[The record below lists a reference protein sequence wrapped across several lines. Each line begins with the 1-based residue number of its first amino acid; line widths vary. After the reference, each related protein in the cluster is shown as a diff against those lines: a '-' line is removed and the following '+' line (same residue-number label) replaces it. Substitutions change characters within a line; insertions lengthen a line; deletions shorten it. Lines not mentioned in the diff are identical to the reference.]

1 MIIYKNNKILI
12 FEFYGGKMKNLLNKI
27 EYVSDKMKQDHIG
40 EYAAECAYFTILSF
54 IPFIIFFLTLI
65 QFTNVDKE
73 SIFYWVRQVVP
84 TTMEDMILGIIDE
97 VYAKSVG
104 TVSVAAVVALWSAS
118 KGFYYLSKGL
128 RKVYNTE
135 KSKLTIIIRL
145 EGLFYTLV
153 FVLAIIIFLIILVF
167 GKRIHKLMLANFP
180 SISLITGVILKVRCF
195 ILIIIMFVLFLMIY
209 RFIPKHKM
217 KMRTQILG
225 AIFSSLAWYITSWGF
240 SIYIDV
246 FQGFSNT
253 YGSLTSIILVMMW
266 VYVCMYIILLGGE
279 INVINYRKKS
289 NKN

>member
-1 MIIYKNNKILI
+1 
-12 FEFYGGKMKNLLNKI
+12 MKTLLNKI
-27 EYVSDKMKQDHIG
+27 EYVSNKMKEDHIG

-73 SIFYWVRQVVP
+73 SIFYWIRQVVP

-104 TVSVAAVVALWSAS
+104 TISIAALVALWSSS

-128 RKVYNTE
+128 RKIYNTE
-135 KSKLTIIIRL
+135 KSKLTAIVRL
-145 EGLFYTLV
+145 EGLFYTLI
-153 FVLAIIIFLIILVF
+153 FVIALIVFLIIMVF
-167 GKRIHKLMLANFP
+167 GKRIHKLMLDKFTH
-180 SISLITGVILKVRCF
+180 ISLITGGILKIRWF
-195 ILIIIMFVLFLMIY
+195 ILIILMFFIFLMIY

-217 KMRTQILG
+217 KLKTQMLG
-225 AIFSSLAWYITSWGF
+225 AIFSSLAWYITSWCF
-240 SIYIDV
+240 SVYIDV

-279 INVINYRKKS
+279 INVIFYKK
-289 NKN
+289 NLTK